1 MNSEA
6 KNAVSLILSDA
17 RGIYIPRD
25 FLTNDYEE
33 VDMEYCA
40 AWGLTEENMEHWI
53 DATNPDSD
61 NYWESWEWVIN
72 NAAWREDDGSVFRLY
87 QDGDLWALCFERMT
101 DEEKQNFG
109 FDE

>member
-1 MNSEA
+1 MNRKST
-6 KNAVSLILSDA
+6 NTAVLILSSD

-40 AWGLTEENMEHWI
+40 AWGLTEENKEHWI
-53 DATNPDSD
+53 DAINPDSEY
-61 NYWESWEWVIN
+61 YWDAWEWVLD
-72 NAAWREDDGSVFRLY
+72 NAVWREDGSVFKLY
-87 QDGDLWALCFERMT
+87 HDGDLWALCYERMT
-101 DEEKQNFG
+101 DEEKKNFG